1 MAHAGALDREG
12 PMSTVLEQ
20 RTRLRLTPDRIFFG
34 SMALAML
41 ATVFVGF
48 SPTYYLMRWTD
59 APALAPLVHLHG
71 IAFSLWFVGFFV
83 QTALISARRADLHKA
98 LGAGMIALAVAMV
111 ILGLNIA
118 IGGDRA
124 GTPRPF
130 MDGRAFLLLPLTIL
144 ALFVTYLT
152 LGYRYRRRSDYHK
165 RLMLLASLVML
176 VPAIARWRV
185 PGLPGPV
192 VGMIVTSFFL
202 FVAWGYD
209 WRRLGRIHPALLWG
223 GLLLLASMPF
233 RWLFGRTQAWQNFA
247 AFLLA

>member
-1 MAHAGALDREG
+1 MANAGALDREG
-12 PMSTVLEQ
+12 PMGTVLRQ
-20 RTRLRLTPDRIFFG
+20 RARLRLTPDRIFFG
-34 SMALAML
+34 SMALAMV

-48 SPTYYLMRWTD
+48 APTYYLMRWTA

-71 IAFSLWFVGFFV
+71 IVFSLWYVGFFT
-83 QTALISARRADLHKA
+83 QTALISGGRTDLHKA

-111 ILGLNIA
+111 VLGLTIA
-118 IGGDRA
+118 IAGDRA

-144 ALFVTYLT
+144 ALFVVYVA

-165 RLMLLASLVML
+165 RLMLLASLAML

-185 PGLPGPV
+185 PGLPGPI
-192 VGMIVTSFFL
+192 VGMIVSSLFL
-202 FVAWGYD
+202 FLAWGYD
-209 WRRLGRIHPALLWG
+209 WRRLGHIHPVLLLG

-233 RWLFGRTQAWQNFA
+233 RWLFGRTLAWQHFA
-247 AFLLA
+247 GFLLA